1 VRPVLDVRTYR
12 LVPGGRETF
21 DRILREGALPMLGR
35 RQIDVVGYGP
45 SLADDEHYYLA
56 RAFPSSSR
64 RRQQLGDFYGSEEWQ
79 QRYERDVMELIE
91 TYHTVVIPLT
101 SNIGQALGAKGHTQ
115 ACTHTQPPS
124 RRS

>member
-1 VRPVLDVRTYR
+1 VRPVLDLRTYK

-35 RQIDVVGYGP
+35 HEIEVVGYGP
-45 SLADDEHYYLA
+45 SLVDDDHYYLA
-56 RAFPSSSR
+56 RAFPSASR
-64 RRQQLGDFYGSEEWQ
+64 REQQLAAFYGSEEWLE
-79 QRYERDVMELIE
+79 RYDRAVMELIE

-101 SNIGQALGAKGHTQ
+101 SAPQALVDKGHTQ
-115 ACTHTQPPS
+115 AWTQTQPPS